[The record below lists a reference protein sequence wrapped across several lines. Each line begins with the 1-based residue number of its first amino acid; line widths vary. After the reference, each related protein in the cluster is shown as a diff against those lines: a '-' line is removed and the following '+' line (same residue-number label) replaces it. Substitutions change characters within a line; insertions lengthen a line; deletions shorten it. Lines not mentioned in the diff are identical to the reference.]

1 MEKIEGLDAGLLKE
15 EVATALI
22 ASHLHES
29 CKGITYEVLAASA
42 RPLRKSQARDEVIR
56 E

>member
-29 CKGITYEVLAASA
+29 CKGIINLLS
-42 RPLRKSQARDEVIR
+42 RPKTK
-56 E
+56 